1 MIEYQR
7 LSLLSVYLPLD
18 HNRGGWVAEFARP
31 KPRYDPTKS
40 NSDSFTIERIPVGEI
55 NQDLFE
61 LRGII
66 REAKLRG
73 KELPK
78 DIVENFNSL
87 RDIVEQIPNK
97 VYKHSERIIPKQYLS
112 F

>member
-1 MIEYQR
+1 MGVQIWDKE
-7 LSLLSVYLPLD
+7 
-18 HNRGGWVAEFARP
+18 
-31 KPRYDPTKS
+31 K
-40 NSDSFTIERIPVGEI
+40 
-55 NQDLFE
+55 
-61 LRGII
+61 II

-97 VYKHSERIIPKQYLS
+97 VYKHSERIIPKEYLS